1 MFSEKINR
9 EQVVELEKHFKRE
22 LREYSLEESKD
33 LCDRLSGAFGKKG
46 EALRAYTKEEQEFVE
61 NELLMTKIS
70 FKYWC
75 NRYCRINV
83 AGQGISTMHP
93 LLETQEFVIRRLGKR
108 EEEIADGAPGGIFV
122 NFLKGARQ
130 VGGSTLAE
138 AIICHRATTQGN
150 LQGIMASHEPGP
162 KGSGYLF
169 GMFEQMYD
177 NLPQW
182 LKPEALERVK
192 DTEISFAG
200 GTHLWIESGKAMKG
214 TKGQR
219 GQIGRGMTI
228 STAHLSELSSWE
240 FPDQIDGSL
249 LPTMPRTAR
258 TFVFFEST
266 AKGRGNNWWH
276 RWWRHAPG
284 TIWKFQNI
292 FIPWYVEQKY
302 SERAPEGWIP
312 AAATLAHGKR
322 IEETSARWVGSQVT
336 PTKDQLYW
344 YELTRSSYEQND
356 KLKTFL
362 EEFGAIDDDECF
374 QFTGR
379 SIFSASTIQR
389 MQDQAKPIQAV
400 IEIRPN
406 REMVR

>member
-1 MFSEKINR
+1 MFSQKIINKAVAAF
-9 EQVVELEKHFKRE
+9 EAHFKRE
-22 LREYSLEESKD
+22 LREYSIEECKD
-33 LCDRLSGAFGKKG
+33 FCDRLTDAFGKKG
-46 EALRAYTKEEQEFVE
+46 DTLRPYTKEEQQFVE
-61 NELLMTKIS
+61 NELLMTKAS
-70 FKYWC
+70 YKYWA
-75 NRYCRINV
+75 NRFCRINV
-83 AGQGISTMHP
+83 AGQGVSAMYP
-93 LLETQEFVIRRLGKR
+93 LLETQEFVLRRLAAR
-108 EEEIADGAPGGIFV
+108 EEEIEDGAPGGIFV
-122 NFLKGARQ
+122 NFLKGSRQ

-138 AIICHRATTQGN
+138 SIICHRATTQGN
-150 LQGIMASHEPGP
+150 LQGIMASHEPGS

-177 NLPQW
+177 NLPAW
-182 LKPEALERVK
+182 LKPEAKERVK

-249 LPTMPRTAR
+249 LPTMPRTPR

-276 RWWRHAPG
+276 RWWKHAPS

-292 FIPWYVEQKY
+292 FIPWYVEKKY
-302 SERAPEGWIP
+302 SERAAEGWVP
-312 AAATLAHGKR
+312 NATTLAHGKR
-322 IEETSARWVGSQVT
+322 VEETSERWIGRTVV

-344 YELTRSSYEQND
+344 YELTRASYEAND
-356 KLKTFL
+356 NLKTFL

-374 QFTGR
+374 QFAGT
-379 SIFSASTIQR
+379 SIFSTATMQR
-389 MQDQAKPIQAV
+389 LKDQARPILAVLAIKPM
-400 IEIRPN
+400 
-406 REMVR
+406 REMR